1 MVNKFCC
8 IRYKNYNFKFYESNQ
23 FVVIIIYII
32 YYNENSV
39 IKIMF
44 IVLDIK
50 IIIQIFM
57 VVKVVLLVINMIIL
71 MIEKLVEIVKFL
83 GE

>member
-8 IRYKNYNFKFYESNQ
+8 IRYKNYNLKFYESNQ

-57 VVKVVLLVINMIIL
+57 VVKVVLSVINMIIL